1 MYNQHSLL
9 NRTEFILYLAIYSHE
24 YHEYIAPYFCFCG
37 REIKKFLRQ
46 KSEIAVRLEKYD
58 AIYDF
63 ACIRNPRQRSKYP
76 CPLFVSHI
84 VPPHAVTLEFAPPSP
99 DHLSPGRCR
108 FIRPISAIEHA
119 PHASTIAPKS

>member
-1 MYNQHSLL
+1 MYNQHSVL
-9 NRTEFILYLAIYSHE
+9 NLFSISQSILTNITNISPP
-24 YHEYIAPYFCFCG
+24 PYFCFCG